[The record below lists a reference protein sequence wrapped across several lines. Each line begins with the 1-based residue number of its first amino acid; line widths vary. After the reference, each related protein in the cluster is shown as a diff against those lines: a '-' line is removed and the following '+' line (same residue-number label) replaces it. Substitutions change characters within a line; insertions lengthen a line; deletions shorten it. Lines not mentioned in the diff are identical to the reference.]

1 MSFDFD
7 TTYTLNFDDGTS
19 LELANFEVDANGKL
33 TRSTDTLTFLET
45 SSITNT
51 PFIIQHQFKSLLR
64 GEIAWKKGIKNSN
77 YALAIFVWADKDT
90 YNRFLYNVQSISIV
104 PKTAEL
110 GATADTISEQE
121 RIGVAPNLANWF
133 MFTNYQQDPTTYQ
146 AQINLNE
153 TIQFAIDITNNR
165 FALPYFAIT
174 DERDVSALNA
184 KQELSGYWQ
193 SKLQSDNFMQYRNV
207 PDYQH
212 IIDDIN
218 NAITASREYPA
229 GGDPSTPD
237 NPNAGQYSHGSD
249 PTGIGDFDNT
259 TDNIDVDNTTRV
271 SAGISG
277 KLLES
282 YIITPEELS
291 NLNDFLWS
299 TNFADVIGKYI
310 LGDPMAC
317 ITGIMSLPFT
327 IPEVNRGSD
336 YNISILNQDTGAR
349 GTRLTSLIAY
359 IDCGQLAIRPYWG
372 NFMDYNTDIQIY
384 VPYCGTYHLDINE
397 VMSSILHLSYKVDI
411 MTGACVATL
420 YVTNAGCRAPL
431 YTFSGTMGIEYPLS
445 SADRSRL
452 ISATMGALSTPPATA
467 LQTVATGVSANAP
480 NIQHNGAYN
489 GNSGAL
495 SPQQPY
501 LIIRRQVQSLPESY
515 SDYIGYPSNITGY
528 IGDARGFAKISDI
541 HLNIPCLKS
550 ESEELLNILHTGF
563 YLL

>member
-7 TTYTLNFDDGTS
+7 TAYTLNFDDGTS

-45 SSITNT
+45 SSITKT
-51 PFIIQHQFKSLLR
+51 PMIIQHQFKSLLK

-90 YNRFLYNVQSISIV
+90 YNNFFYNVQNISIV
-104 PKTAEL
+104 PKTADI
-110 GATADTISEQE
+110 GATGDTISAQEQ
-121 RIGVAPNLANWF
+121 IGVAANFSRWF
-133 MFTNYQQDPTTYQ
+133 PFTNRTQDPTTYQ

-165 FALPYFAIT
+165 FALPYFAVT
-174 DERDVSALNA
+174 DQRDVSTSDA
-184 KQELSGYWQ
+184 KRELSGYWQ
-193 SKLQSDNFMQYRNV
+193 SKLQSDNFMQYRNLS
-207 PDYQH
+207 DRQH

-259 TDNIDVDNTTRV
+259 SDNIDVDNTTRV

-310 LGDPMAC
+310 LGDPMSC

-327 IPEVNRGSD
+327 IPDVNRGSD

-349 GTRLTSLIAY
+349 GIRLTSLIAY
-359 IDCGQLAIRPYWG
+359 IECGQLAIRPYWG
-372 NFMDYNTDIQIY
+372 NFMDYHTDIQIY

-397 VMSSILHLSYKVDI
+397 VMNSILNLSYKVDI

-420 YVTNAGCRAPL
+420 YVTNGGCRAPL

-452 ISATMGALSTPPATA
+452 ISATMGALSNPPATA

-528 IGDARGFAKISDI
+528 IRDARGFAKISDI

>member
-1 MSFDFD
+1 MSFNFD

-51 PFIIQHQFKSLLR
+51 PLIIQHQFKSLSR
-64 GEIAWKKGIKNSN
+64 AEIAWKKGIKNSN
-77 YALAIFVWADKDT
+77 YALAIFVWASQDT
-90 YNRFLYNVQSISIV
+90 YFYYNVQSISIV

-110 GATADTISEQE
+110 GATSDTISAQEQ
-121 RIGVAPNLANWF
+121 IGVAPNLARWF
-133 MFTNYQQDPTTYQ
+133 MFTNNKQDPTTYQ

-165 FALPYFAIT
+165 FALPYFAQT
-174 DERDVSALNA
+174 DERDVNTSQA
-184 KQELSGYWQ
+184 KKELSGYWQ
-193 SKLQSDNFMQYRNV
+193 SKLQSDNFMQYGNYSQ
-207 PDYQH
+207 YQH

-249 PTGIGDFDNT
+249 PSGIGDFDNT
-259 TDNIDVDNTTRV
+259 SNNIEVDNTTRV

-282 YIITPEELS
+282 YIITPGELS

-420 YVTNAGCRAPL
+420 YVTNGGCRAPL

-452 ISATMGALSTPPATA
+452 ISATMGALSNPPATA

-528 IGDARGFAKISDI
+528 IGDVRGFAKISEI
-541 HLNIPCLKS
+541 HLNIPCLRS

>member
-1 MSFDFD
+1 MSFNFD

-19 LELANFEVDANGKL
+19 LELANFEVNANGKL
-33 TRSTDTLTFLET
+33 TRSTDTLTFLEE
-45 SSITNT
+45 SSITKT
-51 PFIIQHQFKSLLR
+51 PKIIQHQFKRLIQA
-64 GEIAWKKGIKNSN
+64 EIAWKKDIKNSN
-77 YALAIFVWADKDT
+77 YALAIFIRAFRDT
-90 YNRFLYNVQSISIV
+90 YFYYKVDSLSIV

-110 GATADTISEQE
+110 GATIDTIEE
-121 RIGVAPNLANWF
+121 HIGIAPNISRNF
-133 MFTNYQQDPTTYQ
+133 PFTNYNQDPTTYQ

-165 FALPYFAIT
+165 FALPYFAQT
-174 DERDVSALNA
+174 DARDVMASQAIR
-184 KQELSGYWQ
+184 ELSGYWQ
-193 SKLQSDNFMQYRNV
+193 SELQSDNFMQYINYSQ
-207 PDYQH
+207 YQH

-249 PTGIGDFDNT
+249 PSGIGDFDNT

-327 IPEVNRGSD
+327 IPDVNRGSD
-336 YNISILNQDTGAR
+336 YNISILSQDTGAR
-349 GTRLTSLIAY
+349 GIRLTSLIAY

-372 NFMDYNTDIQIY
+372 NFMDYHTDIQLY

-397 VMSSILHLSYKVDI
+397 VMSSILNLSYKVDI

-452 ISATMGALSTPPATA
+452 ISATMGALSNPPATA

-515 SDYIGYPSNITGY
+515 SDYIGYPSNITGN
-528 IGDARGFAKISDI
+528 IGNVRGFAKISDI

-550 ESEELLNILHTGF
+550 ESEELLNILHDGF
-563 YLL
+563 YVL

>member
-7 TTYTLNFDDGTS
+7 TTYTLDFDDGTS

-45 SSITNT
+45 SSITNI
-51 PFIIQHQFKSLLR
+51 PLIIQHQFKHLVQS
-64 GEIAWKKGIKNSN
+64 EIAWKKGIKNSN
-77 YALAIFVWADKDT
+77 YAIAIFVAVYQDT
-90 YNRFLYNVQSISIV
+90 YFYYSVDGITIV
-104 PKTAEL
+104 PKTADL
-110 GATADTISEQE
+110 GATIDTISDGEH
-121 RIGVAPNLANWF
+121 IGISPNFARTF
-133 MFTNYQQDPTTYQ
+133 PFTNYKQDPRTYQ

-165 FALPYFAIT
+165 FALPYFAQT
-174 DERDVSALNA
+174 DQRDVNTAKA

-193 SKLQSDNFMQYRNV
+193 SKLQSDNFMQYGNFSGSK
-207 PDYQH
+207 YQH

-218 NAITASREYPA
+218 NAITASRDYPA

-299 TNFADVIGKYI
+299 TDFADVIGKYI
-310 LGDPMAC
+310 LGDPMSC

-327 IPEVNRGSD
+327 IPDVNRGSD

-349 GTRLTSLIAY
+349 GIRLTSLIAY
-359 IDCGQLAIRPYWG
+359 IECGQLAIRPYWG

-397 VMSSILHLSYKVDI
+397 VMNSILHLSYKVDI

-452 ISATMGALSTPPATA
+452 ISATMGALSNPPATA

-528 IGDARGFAKISDI
+528 IRDARGFAKISSI

>member
-7 TTYTLNFDDGTS
+7 TTYILNFDDGTS

-51 PFIIQHQFKSLLR
+51 PFIIQHQFKQLSR

-77 YALAIFVWADKDT
+77 YALAIFVWADKGT
-90 YNRFLYNVQSISIV
+90 YDRFFYNVQGISIV
-104 PKTAEL
+104 PKTADL
-110 GATADTISEQE
+110 GDTADTISEQE
-121 RIGVAPNLANWF
+121 RIGISTNLARWF
-133 MFTNYQQDPTTYQ
+133 LFTNEKQDPTTYQ

-174 DERDVSALNA
+174 DERDVSALQA
-184 KQELSGYWQ
+184 KQELSRYWQ
-193 SKLQSDNFMQYRNV
+193 SKLQSDNFMQYGN
-207 PDYQH
+207 YSEHQH

-249 PTGIGDFDNT
+249 PSGIGDFDNT
-259 TDNIDVDNTTRV
+259 TDNIEVDNTTRV

-372 NFMDYNTDIQIY
+372 NFMDYNTNIQIY

-397 VMSSILHLSYKVDI
+397 VMNSILHLSYKVDI

-420 YVTNAGCRAPL
+420 YVTNGGCRAPM

-452 ISATMGALSTPPATA
+452 ISATMGALSNPPATA

-528 IGDARGFAKISDI
+528 IRDARGFAKISNI

>member
-45 SSITNT
+45 SSITKT
-51 PFIIQHQFKSLLR
+51 PKIIQHQFKSLLR
-64 GEIAWKKGIKNSN
+64 SEIAWMRGIKNSN
-77 YALAIFVWADKDT
+77 YALAIFITAVRDT
-90 YNRFLYNVQSISIV
+90 IFYYSVDSLSIV

-110 GATADTISEQE
+110 GATGDTISAQEQ
-121 RIGVAPNLANWF
+121 IGIAPNLERVF
-133 MFTNYQQDPTTYQ
+133 PFTNYNQDPTTYP

-165 FALPYFAIT
+165 FALPYFAQT
-174 DERDVSALNA
+174 DQRDASASQA
-184 KQELSGYWQ
+184 KLELSGYWQ
-193 SKLQSDNFMQYRNV
+193 SKLQSDNFMQYRNYT
-207 PDYQH
+207 DHQH

-259 TDNIDVDNTTRV
+259 TDNIEVDNTTRV

-317 ITGIMSLPFT
+317 ITGIMSLPFK
-327 IPEVNRGSD
+327 IPDVNRGSD
-336 YNISILNQDTGAR
+336 YNISILSQDTGAR

-372 NFMDYNTDIQIY
+372 NFMDYHTDIQIY
-384 VPYCGTYHLDINE
+384 VPYCGNYHLDINE
-397 VMSSILHLSYKVDI
+397 VMSSILNLSYKVDI

-420 YVTNAGCRAPL
+420 YVTNGGCRAPL

-452 ISATMGALSTPPATA
+452 ISATMGALSNPPATA

-528 IGDARGFAKISDI
+528 IRDARGFAKISSI
-541 HLNIPCLKS
+541 HLNIPCLES
-550 ESEELLNILHTGF
+550 ESEELLNILHDGF

>member
-45 SSITNT
+45 SSITKT
-51 PFIIQHQFKSLLR
+51 PFIIQHQFKSLSR
-64 GEIAWKKGIKNSN
+64 GEIAWKKGIKDSN
-77 YALAIFVWADKDT
+77 YALAIFVWADQNNGWF
-90 YNRFLYNVQSISIV
+90 YYNVQGLSIV
-104 PKTAEL
+104 SKTAEL
-110 GATADTISEQE
+110 GDTRAQE
-121 RIGVAPNLANWF
+121 HIGVGINFGRWF
-133 MFTNYQQDPTTYQ
+133 PFTNNTQDPTTYQ

-153 TIQFAIDITNNR
+153 TMQFAIDITNNR
-165 FALPYFAIT
+165 FALPYFAQT
-174 DERDVSALNA
+174 DKRDVKPAKA

-193 SKLQSDNFMQYRNV
+193 SKLQSDNFMQYPNN

-218 NAITASREYPA
+218 NAITASRKYPA

-259 TDNIDVDNTTRV
+259 SENIDVDNTTRV

-282 YIITPEELS
+282 YIITPGELS

-336 YNISILNQDTGAR
+336 YNISILNQDTGAK

-420 YVTNAGCRAPL
+420 YVTNGGCRAPL

-452 ISATMGALSTPPATA
+452 ISATMGALSNPPATA

-515 SDYIGYPSNITGY
+515 SDYIGYPSNITGN
-528 IGDARGFAKISDI
+528 IGNVRGFAKVSDI

-550 ESEELLNILHTGF
+550 ESEELLNILHDGF
-563 YLL
+563 YVL

>member
-1 MSFDFD
+1 MSFNFD
-7 TTYTLNFDDGTS
+7 TTYILNFDDGTS
-19 LELANFEVDANGKL
+19 LELANFEVGTNGKI
-33 TRSTDTLTFLET
+33 TRSTDTLIFLDT

-51 PFIIQHQFKSLLR
+51 PLLIQHQFKSLLKS
-64 GEIAWKKGIKNSN
+64 ELAWKKGIKNSN
-77 YALAIFVWADKDT
+77 YALAIFISAYQDT
-90 YNRFLYNVQSISIV
+90 YFYYQIHNLSIV
-104 PKTAEL
+104 PKTCEL
-110 GATADTISEQE
+110 GDGYDSISDK
-121 RIGVAPNLANWF
+121 ISVVPNISRNFAFANY
-133 MFTNYQQDPTTYQ
+133 NQNPTTYQ

-153 TIQFAIDITNNR
+153 TIQLAIDITNNQ
-165 FALPYFAIT
+165 FALPYFAQT
-174 DERDVSALNA
+174 NTRDVVASQAIT
-184 KQELSGYWQ
+184 ELSQYWQ
-193 SKLQSDNFMQYRNV
+193 SKLQGDNFMQYTPAQPN
-207 PDYQH
+207 YQH
-212 IIDDIN
+212 IVSDIN

-249 PTGIGDFDNT
+249 PAGIGDFDNT
-259 TDNIDVDNTTRV
+259 SDNIEVDNTTRV

-282 YIITPEELS
+282 YIITPGELI

-327 IPEVNRGSD
+327 VPEVNRGSI

-359 IDCGQLAIRPYWG
+359 IDCGQLVIQPYWG
-372 NFMDYNTDIQIY
+372 SFMDYNTDIQIY

-397 VMSSILHLSYKVDI
+397 VMGAILDLSYKVDI

-420 YVTNAGCRAPL
+420 YVTRGDYAAPL

-452 ISATMGALSTPPATA
+452 ISATMGALSNPPATA
-467 LQTVATGVSANAP
+467 LQAVATGVSANAP

-528 IGDARGFAKISDI
+528 ISDVKGFAKISDI
-541 HLNIPCLKS
+541 HLNIPCLSS
-550 ESEELLNILHTGF
+550 ESEELLSILHAGF

>member
-1 MSFDFD
+1 MSFNFD
-7 TTYTLNFDDGTS
+7 TTYILNFDDGTS
-19 LELANFEVDANGKL
+19 LELANFEVGTNGKI
-33 TRSTDTLTFLET
+33 TRSTDTLIFLDT
-45 SSITNT
+45 SSITNY
-51 PFIIQHQFKSLLR
+51 PLLIQHQFKSLFKSEL
-64 GEIAWKKGIKNSN
+64 AWKKGIKNSN
-77 YALAIFVWADKDT
+77 YALAIFILAYQDN
-90 YNRFLYNVQSISIV
+90 YFYYQIHNLSIV
-104 PKTAEL
+104 PKTSEL
-110 GATADTISEQE
+110 GEAYDSISDK
-121 RIGVAPNLANWF
+121 ITVVPNILRNFA
-133 MFTNYQQDPTTYQ
+133 FTNYNQNPTTYQ

-153 TIQFAIDITNNR
+153 TIQLAIDITNNQ
-165 FALPYFAIT
+165 FALPYFAQT
-174 DERDVSALNA
+174 NARDVDASQAIT
-184 KQELSGYWQ
+184 ELRGYWQ
-193 SKLQSDNFMQYRNV
+193 SKLQSDNFMQYTAAQPN
-207 PDYQH
+207 YQH
-212 IIDDIN
+212 IVSDIN

-229 GGDPSTPD
+229 GGEPSTPD
-237 NPNAGQYSHGSD
+237 NPNAGQYSHGSN
-249 PTGIGDFDNT
+249 PAGIGDFDNT
-259 TDNIDVDNTTRV
+259 SDNIEVDNTTRV

-282 YIITPEELS
+282 YIITPGELV

-327 IPEVNRGSD
+327 IPEVNRGSI
-336 YNISILNQDTGAR
+336 YNISILNQDTGAK

-359 IDCGQLAIRPYWG
+359 IDCGQLVIRPYWG
-372 NFMDYNTDIQIY
+372 NFMDFNTDIQIY

-397 VMSSILHLSYKVDI
+397 VMGGILDLSYKVDI

-420 YVTNAGCRAPL
+420 YVTRGDYAAPL

-452 ISATMGALSTPPATA
+452 ISATMGALSNPPATA
-467 LQTVATGVSANAP
+467 LQAVATGVSANAP

-528 IGDARGFAKISDI
+528 ISDVKGFAKISDI
-541 HLNIPCLKS
+541 HLNIPCLSS
-550 ESEELLNILHTGF
+550 ESEELLNILHAGF

>member
-1 MSFDFD
+1 MSFNFD

-33 TRSTDTLTFLET
+33 TRSTDTLTFLGT

-51 PFIIQHQFKSLLR
+51 PLIIQHQFKSLLR
-64 GEIAWKKGIKNSN
+64 AEIAWKKGIKNSN
-77 YALAIFVWADKDT
+77 YALAIFVWASQDT
-90 YNRFLYNVQSISIV
+90 YFYYNVQGISIV

-110 GATADTISEQE
+110 GATSDTISDQEQ
-121 RIGVAPNLANWF
+121 IGVSTNLARWF
-133 MFTNYQQDPTTYQ
+133 MFTNYKQDPTTYQ

-153 TIQFAIDITNNR
+153 TIQLAIDITNNR
-165 FALPYFAIT
+165 FALPYFAQT
-174 DERDVSALNA
+174 DERDVNA
-184 KQELSGYWQ
+184 SRAITELSGYWQ
-193 SKLQSDNFMQYRNV
+193 SKLQSDNFMQYPNV
-207 PDYQH
+207 SYYQH
-212 IIDDIN
+212 IVDDIN

-249 PTGIGDFDNT
+249 PAGIGDFDNT
-259 TDNIDVDNTTRV
+259 SDNIEVDNTTRV

-282 YIITPEELS
+282 YIITPGELS

-327 IPEVNRGSD
+327 IPEVNRGSV
-336 YNISILNQDTGAR
+336 YNISILNQDTGAK

-359 IDCGQLAIRPYWG
+359 IECGQLAIQPYWG

-397 VMSSILHLSYKVDI
+397 VMSSILNLSYKVDI

-420 YVTNAGCRAPL
+420 YVTNGGCRAPL

-452 ISATMGALSTPPATA
+452 ISATMGALSNPPATA

-528 IGDARGFAKISDI
+528 IGDVRGFAKISAI
-541 HLNIPCLKS
+541 HLNISCLSS

>member
-1 MSFDFD
+1 MSFNFD

-33 TRSTDTLTFLET
+33 TRSTDTLTFLKK
-45 SSITNT
+45 SSITNI
-51 PFIIQHQFKSLLR
+51 PLIIQHQFKSLSK

-77 YALAIFVWADKDT
+77 YALAIFVWASKQGA
-90 YNRFLYNVQSISIV
+90 YFYYSVNSLSIV

-110 GATADTISEQE
+110 GATGDTIGNYEQ
-121 RIGVAPNLANWF
+121 IGVEPNLDRWF
-133 MFTNYQQDPTTYQ
+133 AFTNYNQDPTTYQ

-153 TIQFAIDITNNR
+153 TIQLAIDITNNR
-165 FALPYFAIT
+165 FALPYFAQT
-174 DERDVSALNA
+174 NERDVNTA
-184 KQELSGYWQ
+184 KADQELSGYWQ
-193 SKLQSDNFMQYRNV
+193 SKLQSDNFMQYRNYSQ
-207 PDYQH
+207 YQH

-249 PTGIGDFDNT
+249 PSGIGDFDNT
-259 TDNIDVDNTTRV
+259 TDNIEVDNTTRV

-327 IPEVNRGSD
+327 IPDVNRGSD

-349 GTRLTSLIAY
+349 GIRLTSLIAY

-420 YVTNAGCRAPL
+420 YVTNGGCKAPL

-452 ISATMGALSTPPATA
+452 ISATMGALSNPPATA
-467 LQTVATGVSANAP
+467 LQAVATGVSANAP

-515 SDYIGYPSNITGY
+515 SDYIGYPSNITGN
-528 IGDARGFAKISDI
+528 ISDVRGFAKISEI

-550 ESEELLNILHTGF
+550 EGEELLNILHDGF
-563 YLL
+563 YVL

>member
-1 MSFDFD
+1 MSFNFD

-19 LELANFEVDANGKL
+19 VELANFEVNTNGKI
-33 TRSTDTLTFLET
+33 TRSTDTLVFLDT
-45 SSITNT
+45 SSITNI
-51 PFIIQHQFKSLLR
+51 PLVIQHQFKSLLQN
-64 GEIAWKKGIKNSN
+64 ELAWKKGIKNSN
-77 YALAIFVWADKDT
+77 YALAIFIIAYQDT
-90 YNRFLYNVQSISIV
+90 YYYYSIANLSLV
-104 PKTAEL
+104 PKTTEL
-110 GATADTISEQE
+110 GTSYDTISDKISVSPNIS
-121 RIGVAPNLANWF
+121 RIFA
-133 MFTNYQQDPTTYQ
+133 FTNDRQNPTTYQ

-153 TIQFAIDITNNR
+153 TIQLAIDITNNR
-165 FALPYFAIT
+165 FALPYFAQT
-174 DERDVSALNA
+174 DARDVNTAKA

-193 SKLQSDNFMQYRNV
+193 SNLQSDNFMQYRNYSQ
-207 PDYQH
+207 YQH

-249 PTGIGDFDNT
+249 PSGIGDFDNT

-282 YIITPEELS
+282 YIITPGELS

-299 TNFADVIGKYI
+299 SNFADVIGKYI

-317 ITGIMSLPFT
+317 ITGIMSLPFK
-327 IPEVNRGSD
+327 IPDVNRGSD

-349 GTRLTSLIAY
+349 GIRLTSLIAY

-372 NFMDYNTDIQIY
+372 NFMDYHTDIQIY

-420 YVTNAGCRAPL
+420 YVTNAGCKAPL

-452 ISATMGALSTPPATA
+452 ISATMGALSNPPATA
-467 LQTVATGVSANAP
+467 LQAVATGVSANAP

-515 SDYIGYPSNITGY
+515 SDYIGYPSNITGN
-528 IGDARGFAKISDI
+528 IGNVRGFAKISSI
-541 HLNIPCLKS
+541 HLNIPCLRS
-550 ESEELLNILHTGF
+550 ESEELLNILHDGF
-563 YLL
+563 YVL

>member
-1 MSFDFD
+1 MSFNFD
-7 TTYTLNFDDGTS
+7 TTYILNFDDGTS
-19 LELANFEVDANGKL
+19 LELANFEVDTNGKI
-33 TRSTDTLTFLET
+33 TRSTDTLAFLET

-51 PFIIQHQFKSLLR
+51 PLVIQHQFKSLLQN
-64 GEIAWKKGIKNSN
+64 ELAWKKGIKNSN
-77 YALAIFVWADKDT
+77 YALAIFISAYQDT
-90 YNRFLYNVQSISIV
+90 YYYYQIRNLSLV
-104 PKTAEL
+104 PKTSEL
-110 GATADTISEQE
+110 GDAYDNISDK
-121 RIGVAPNLANWF
+121 ISVSPNISRNFA
-133 MFTNYQQDPTTYQ
+133 FTNYNQNPTTYQ

-153 TIQFAIDITNNR
+153 TIQLAIDITNNQ
-165 FALPYFAIT
+165 FALPYFAQT
-174 DERDVSALNA
+174 NARDVDASQA
-184 KQELSGYWQ
+184 KTELLEYWQ
-193 SKLQSDNFMQYRNV
+193 SKLQGDNFMQYTAAQPN
-207 PDYQH
+207 YQH
-212 IIDDIN
+212 IVSDIN

-229 GGDPSTPD
+229 GGDPSTPN

-249 PTGIGDFDNT
+249 PAGIGDFDNT
-259 TDNIDVDNTTRV
+259 SDDIVVDNTTRV

-282 YIITPEELS
+282 YIITPGELI

-327 IPEVNRGSD
+327 IPEVNRGSI
-336 YNISILNQDTGAR
+336 YNISILNQDTGAK

-359 IDCGQLAIRPYWG
+359 IDCGQLEIRPYWG
-372 NFMDYNTDIQIY
+372 NFMDFNTDIQIY

-397 VMSSILHLSYKVDI
+397 VMGSILDLSYKVDI

-420 YVTNAGCRAPL
+420 NVARGTYNAPL

-452 ISATMGALSTPPATA
+452 ISATMGALSNPPATA

-515 SDYIGYPSNITGY
+515 SDYIGYPSNITGN
-528 IGDARGFAKISDI
+528 ISDVRGFAKISDI
-541 HLNIPCLKS
+541 HLNIPCLSS
-550 ESEELLNILHTGF
+550 ESEELLNILHAGF

>member
-1 MSFDFD
+1 MSFNFD

-45 SSITNT
+45 SSITKT
-51 PFIIQHQFKSLLR
+51 PLIIQHQFKSLLQT
-64 GEIAWKKGIKNSN
+64 ELAWKKGIKNSN
-77 YALAIFVWADKDT
+77 YALAMFVVAYQDT
-90 YNRFLYNVQSISIV
+90 YFYYSIDGLSIV

-110 GATADTISEQE
+110 GATLDTISEHE
-121 RIGVAPNLANWF
+121 HIGIAPNFTRNF
-133 MFTNYQQDPTTYQ
+133 MFTNRSQNPTTYQ

-153 TIQFAIDITNNR
+153 TIQLAIDITNNR
-165 FALPYFAIT
+165 FALPYFAQT
-174 DERDVSALNA
+174 DERDVNA
-184 KQELSGYWQ
+184 SRAKTELSGYWQ
-193 SKLQSDNFMQYRNV
+193 SKLQSNNFMQY
-207 PDYQH
+207 PTYSYYQH

-249 PTGIGDFDNT
+249 PSGIGDFDNT
-259 TDNIDVDNTTRV
+259 SNNIEVDNTTRV
-271 SAGISG
+271 SVGISG

-282 YIITPEELS
+282 YIITPGELS

-372 NFMDYNTDIQIY
+372 NFMDYHTDIQIY

-420 YVTNAGCRAPL
+420 YVTNGGCRAPL

-452 ISATMGALSTPPATA
+452 ISATMGALSNPPATA

-528 IGDARGFAKISDI
+528 IGDVRGFAKISEI
-541 HLNIPCLKS
+541 HLNIPCLRS
-550 ESEELLNILHTGF
+550 ESDELLNILHTGF

>member
-1 MSFDFD
+1 MSFNFD

-51 PFIIQHQFKSLLR
+51 PIIIQHQFKSLLR
-64 GEIAWKKGIKNSN
+64 SEIAWKKGIKNSN
-77 YALAIFVWADKDT
+77 YALAIFVLAYQDT
-90 YNRFLYNVQSISIV
+90 YFYYTVQSLSIV

-110 GATADTISEQE
+110 GATADTIGDYQQ
-121 RIGVAPNLANWF
+121 IGVAPNLERLF
-133 MFTNYQQDPTTYQ
+133 MFTNYKQDPTTYQ

-165 FALPYFAIT
+165 FALPYFAQT
-174 DERDVSALNA
+174 DERDVNTSKA
-184 KQELSGYWQ
+184 KRELSGYWQ
-193 SKLQSDNFMQYRNV
+193 SKLQSDNFMQYRNYSQ
-207 PDYQH
+207 YQH

-249 PTGIGDFDNT
+249 PSGIGDFDNT
-259 TDNIDVDNTTRV
+259 SNNIEVDNTTRV

-359 IDCGQLAIRPYWG
+359 IECGQLAIRPYWG

-420 YVTNAGCRAPL
+420 YVTNGGCRAPL

-452 ISATMGALSTPPATA
+452 ISATMGALSNPPATA

-515 SDYIGYPSNITGY
+515 SDYIGYPSNITGN
-528 IGDARGFAKISDI
+528 ISDVRGFAKISEI
-541 HLNIPCLKS
+541 HLNIPCLSS
-550 ESEELLNILHTGF
+550 ESEELLNILHDGF
-563 YLL
+563 YIL

>member
-90 YNRFLYNVQSISIV
+90 YNRFFYNVQSISIV
-104 PKTAEL
+104 PKTAEI
-110 GATADTISEQE
+110 GATADTISDQE
-121 RIGVAPNLANWF
+121 KIGVSPNFARWF
-133 MFTNYQQDPTTYQ
+133 MFTNYNQDPTTYQ

-174 DERDVSALNA
+174 DQRDVNTLQA

-193 SKLQSDNFMQYRNV
+193 SKLQSDNFMQYR
-207 PDYQH
+207 DLSDRQH

-299 TNFADVIGKYI
+299 TDFADVIGKYI
-310 LGDPMAC
+310 LGDPMSC

-327 IPEVNRGSD
+327 IPDVNRGSD

-349 GTRLTSLIAY
+349 GIRLTSLIAY
-359 IDCGQLAIRPYWG
+359 IECGQLAIRPYWG

-397 VMSSILHLSYKVDI
+397 VMNSILNLSYKVDI

-420 YVTNAGCRAPL
+420 YVTNGGCRAPL

-452 ISATMGALSTPPATA
+452 ISATMGALSNPPATA

-528 IGDARGFAKISDI
+528 IRDARGFAKISSI

-550 ESEELLNILHTGF
+550 ESEELLNILHDGF

>member
-1 MSFDFD
+1 MSFNFD
-7 TTYTLNFDDGTS
+7 TTYILNFDDGTS
-19 LELANFEVDANGKL
+19 LELANFEVDPRGKI

-51 PFIIQHQFKSLLR
+51 PLVIQHQFKSLLQN
-64 GEIAWKKGIKNSN
+64 ELAWKKGIKNSN
-77 YALAIFVWADKDT
+77 YALAIFISAYQDNG
-90 YNRFLYNVQSISIV
+90 YYYQIRNVSLV

-110 GATADTISEQE
+110 GDAYDNISDK
-121 RIGVAPNLANWF
+121 ISVSPNILRNFA
-133 MFTNYQQDPTTYQ
+133 FTNYHQNPTTYQ

-153 TIQFAIDITNNR
+153 TIQLAIDITNNQ
-165 FALPYFAIT
+165 FALPYFAQT
-174 DERDVSALNA
+174 DARDVDASQA
-184 KQELSGYWQ
+184 KTELAEYWQ
-193 SKLQSDNFMQYRNV
+193 SKLQSDNFMQYTAFQPN
-207 PDYQH
+207 YQH
-212 IIDDIN
+212 IVSDIN

-249 PTGIGDFDNT
+249 PRGIGDFDNT
-259 TDNIDVDNTTRV
+259 SDDIDVDNTTRV
-271 SAGISG
+271 SVGISG

-282 YIITPEELS
+282 YIITPGELI
-291 NLNDFLWS
+291 NLNEFLWS

-327 IPEVNRGSD
+327 IPEANRGSI
-336 YNISILNQDTGAR
+336 YNISILNQDTGAK

-359 IDCGQLAIRPYWG
+359 IDCGQLEIRPYWG
-372 NFMDYNTDIQIY
+372 NFMDFNTDIQIY

-397 VMSSILHLSYKVDI
+397 VMGAILDLSYKVDI

-420 YVTNAGCRAPL
+420 YVTNGTYRAPL

-452 ISATMGALSTPPATA
+452 ISATMGALSNPPATA

-528 IGDARGFAKISDI
+528 IRDVRGFAKISDI
-541 HLNIPCLKS
+541 HLNIPCLSS
-550 ESEELLNILHTGF
+550 EREELLNILHDGF
-563 YLL
+563 YLNSSL

>member
-1 MSFDFD
+1 MSFNFD

-45 SSITNT
+45 SSITKA
-51 PFIIQHQFKSLLR
+51 PLIIQHQFKSLLR
-64 GEIAWKKGIKNSN
+64 AEIAWKKGIKNSN
-77 YALAIFVWADKDT
+77 YALAIFVWADYDT
-90 YNRFLYNVQSISIV
+90 YAYYNVESLSIV
-104 PKTAEL
+104 PKTAEI
-110 GATADTISEQE
+110 GATSDTIDYREQ
-121 RIGVAPNLANWF
+121 IGIAPNLDRWF
-133 MFTNYQQDPTTYQ
+133 MFTNNKQDPRTYQ

-165 FALPYFAIT
+165 FALPYFAQT
-174 DERDVSALNA
+174 DQRDVTPPQA
-184 KQELSGYWQ
+184 KRELSGYWQ
-193 SKLQSDNFMQYRNV
+193 SKLQSDNFMQYTTS
-207 PDYQH
+207 PYYQH
-212 IIDDIN
+212 IVDDIN
-218 NAITASREYPA
+218 NAITASREFPA

-249 PTGIGDFDNT
+249 PSGIGDFDNT
-259 TDNIDVDNTTRV
+259 SDNIEVDNTTRV

-397 VMSSILHLSYKVDI
+397 VMSSILNLSYKVDI

-420 YVTNAGCRAPL
+420 YVTNGGCRAPL

-452 ISATMGALSTPPATA
+452 ISATMGALSNPPATA

-528 IGDARGFAKISDI
+528 IGNVRGFAKISAI
-541 HLNIPCLKS
+541 HLNISCLSS

>member
-1 MSFDFD
+1 MSFNFD
-7 TTYTLNFDDGTS
+7 TTYTLEFDDGTS
-19 LELANFEVDANGKL
+19 IELANFEVDANGKL
-33 TRSTDTLTFLET
+33 TRSTDTLTFLDT
-45 SSITNT
+45 SSITKK
-51 PFIIQHQFKSLLR
+51 PLIIQHQFKSLLR
-64 GEIAWKKGIKNSN
+64 AEIAWKKGIKNSN
-77 YALAIFVWADKDT
+77 YALAIFVWADQDRG
-90 YNRFLYNVQSISIV
+90 RFYYNVQSLSIV

-110 GATADTISEQE
+110 GATGDTIDDYEQ
-121 RIGVAPNLANWF
+121 IGIAPNLNRWF
-133 MFTNYQQDPTTYQ
+133 RFTNYTLDPTTYQ

-165 FALPYFAIT
+165 FALPYFALT
-174 DERDVSALNA
+174 DKSDVNTSEA
-184 KQELSGYWQ
+184 KRELSGYWQ
-193 SKLQSDNFMQYRNV
+193 SELQSDNFMQYRNL
-207 PDYQH
+207 PEYQH

-249 PTGIGDFDNT
+249 PSGIGDFDNT

-282 YIITPEELS
+282 YIITPVELS

-327 IPEVNRGSD
+327 IPDVNRGSD
-336 YNISILNQDTGAR
+336 YNISILNQDTGAK

-372 NFMDYNTDIQIY
+372 NFMDYHTDIQIY

-420 YVTNAGCRAPL
+420 YVTNAGCKAPL

-452 ISATMGALSTPPATA
+452 ISATMGALSNPPATA

-515 SDYIGYPSNITGY
+515 SDYIGYPSNITGN
-528 IGDARGFAKISDI
+528 IGNVRGFAKVSAI
-541 HLNIPCLKS
+541 HLNISCLRS
-550 ESEELLNILHTGF
+550 ESEELLNILHDGF
-563 YLL
+563 YVL

>member
-1 MSFDFD
+1 MSFNFD

-45 SSITNT
+45 SSITKA
-51 PFIIQHQFKSLLR
+51 PLIIQHQFKSLLR
-64 GEIAWKKGIKNSN
+64 AEIAWKKGIKNSN
-77 YALAIFVWADKDT
+77 YALAIFVWADYDT
-90 YNRFLYNVQSISIV
+90 YAYYNVESLSIV
-104 PKTAEL
+104 PKTAEI
-110 GATADTISEQE
+110 GATSDTIDYREQ
-121 RIGVAPNLANWF
+121 IGIAPNLDRWF
-133 MFTNYQQDPTTYQ
+133 MFTNPSQNPTTYQ

-165 FALPYFAIT
+165 FALPYFALT
-174 DERDVSALNA
+174 DQRDVTPPQA
-184 KQELSGYWQ
+184 KRELSGYWQ
-193 SKLQSDNFMQYRNV
+193 SKLQSDNFMQYTTS
-207 PDYQH
+207 PYYQH
-212 IIDDIN
+212 IVDDIN

-249 PTGIGDFDNT
+249 PSGIGDFDNT
-259 TDNIDVDNTTRV
+259 TDNIEVDNTTRV

-397 VMSSILHLSYKVDI
+397 VMSSILNLSYKVDI

-420 YVTNAGCRAPL
+420 YVTNGGCRAPL

-452 ISATMGALSTPPATA
+452 ISATMGALSNPPATA

-528 IGDARGFAKISDI
+528 IGNVRGFAKISAI
-541 HLNIPCLKS
+541 HLNISCLSS

>member
-1 MSFDFD
+1 MSFNFD
-7 TTYTLNFDDGTS
+7 TTYILNFDDGTS
-19 LELANFEVDANGKL
+19 LELANFEVDTTGKI

-51 PFIIQHQFKSLLR
+51 PLVIQHQFKSLLQN
-64 GEIAWKKGIKNSN
+64 ELAWKKGIKNSN
-77 YALAIFVWADKDT
+77 YALAIF
-90 YNRFLYNVQSISIV
+90 ISAYQDNGYYYQVSNLSLV
-104 PKTAEL
+104 PKTSEL
-110 GATADTISEQE
+110 GDAYDNISDKISVSPN
-121 RIGVAPNLANWF
+121 IGRNFA
-133 MFTNYQQDPTTYQ
+133 FTNYHQNPTTYQ

-153 TIQFAIDITNNR
+153 TIQLAIDITNNQ
-165 FALPYFAIT
+165 FALPYFAQT
-174 DERDVSALNA
+174 NARDVDASQA
-184 KQELSGYWQ
+184 KTELLGYWQ
-193 SKLQSDNFMQYRNV
+193 SKLQGDNFMQYTPAQPN
-207 PDYQH
+207 YQH
-212 IIDDIN
+212 IVSDIN

-249 PTGIGDFDNT
+249 PRGIGDFDNT
-259 TDNIDVDNTTRV
+259 SDDIDVDNTTRV
-271 SAGISG
+271 SVGISG

-282 YIITPEELS
+282 YIITPGELI

-327 IPEVNRGSD
+327 IPAVNRGSI
-336 YNISILNQDTGAR
+336 YNISILNQDTGAK

-359 IDCGQLAIRPYWG
+359 IDCGQLVLRPYWG
-372 NFMDYNTDIQIY
+372 NFMDFNTDIQIY

-397 VMSSILHLSYKVDI
+397 VMGAILDLSYKVDI

-420 YVTNAGCRAPL
+420 YVTRGDYAAPL

-452 ISATMGALSTPPATA
+452 ISATMGALSNPPATA

-515 SDYIGYPSNITGY
+515 SDYIGYPSNITGN
-528 IGDARGFAKISDI
+528 ISDVRGFAKISDI
-541 HLNIPCLKS
+541 HLNIPCLSS
-550 ESEELLNILHTGF
+550 ESDELLNILHAGF
-563 YLL
+563 YIL

>member
-1 MSFDFD
+1 MSFNFD
-7 TTYTLNFDDGTS
+7 TTYILNFDDGTS
-19 LELANFEVDANGKL
+19 LELANFEVGTSGKL
-33 TRSTDTLTFLET
+33 TRSTDTLTFLDT
-45 SSITNT
+45 SSITNY
-51 PFIIQHQFKSLLR
+51 PLLIQHQFKSLMRNEL
-64 GEIAWKKGIKNSN
+64 AWKKGIKNSN
-77 YALAIFVWADKDT
+77 YALAIFINAYQDT
-90 YNRFLYNVQSISIV
+90 YFYYQIRNLSIV
-104 PKTAEL
+104 PKTADL
-110 GATADTISEQE
+110 GDAYDSISDK
-121 RIGVAPNLANWF
+121 ISVTPNISRNFA
-133 MFTNYQQDPTTYQ
+133 FTNYNQNPTTYQ

-153 TIQFAIDITNNR
+153 TIQFAIDITHNQ
-165 FALPYFAIT
+165 FALPYFAQT
-174 DERDVSALNA
+174 NARDVDATQA
-184 KQELSGYWQ
+184 ITELRGYWQ
-193 SKLQSDNFMQYRNV
+193 SKLQGDNFMQYTPAQPN
-207 PDYQH
+207 YQH
-212 IIDDIN
+212 IVDDIN

-259 TDNIDVDNTTRV
+259 SDNIEVDNTTRV

-282 YIITPEELS
+282 YIITPLELI

-327 IPEVNRGSD
+327 VPEVNRGSI
-336 YNISILNQDTGAR
+336 YNISILNQDTGAK

-359 IDCGQLAIRPYWG
+359 IDCGQLEIRPYWG

-397 VMSSILHLSYKVDI
+397 VMGSILDLSYKVDI

-420 YVTNAGCRAPL
+420 YVTNGTYRAPL

-452 ISATMGALSTPPATA
+452 ISATMGALSNPPATV
-467 LQTVATGVSANAP
+467 LQAVATGVSANAP

-528 IGDARGFAKISDI
+528 IKDVRGFAKVSDI
-541 HLNIPCLKS
+541 HLNISCLSS
-550 ESEELLNILHTGF
+550 ERDELLSILHDGF
-563 YLL
+563 YVL

>member
-7 TTYTLNFDDGTS
+7 TTYTLEFDDGTS

-51 PFIIQHQFKSLLR
+51 PIIIQHQFKSLSR
-64 GEIAWKKGIKNSN
+64 AEIAWKKGIKNSN
-77 YALAIFVWADKDT
+77 YALAIFVWASQDRNF
-90 YNRFLYNVQSISIV
+90 YYNVQSLSIV

-110 GATADTISEQE
+110 GATSDTISEQE
-121 RIGVAPNLANWF
+121 QIGIEPNLSRWF
-133 MFTNYQQDPTTYQ
+133 QFTNYNQDPTTYQ

-165 FALPYFAIT
+165 FALPYFAQT
-174 DERDVSALNA
+174 DARDVNTSQA
-184 KQELSGYWQ
+184 KRELSEYWQ
-193 SKLQSDNFMQYRNV
+193 SKLQSDNFMQYGNYSQ
-207 PDYQH
+207 YQH

-259 TDNIDVDNTTRV
+259 TDNIEVDNTTRV

-282 YIITPEELS
+282 YIITPGELS

-327 IPEVNRGSD
+327 IPEDNRGSD

-349 GTRLTSLIAY
+349 GIRLTSLIAY

-384 VPYCGTYHLDINE
+384 VPYCGNYHLDINE
-397 VMSSILHLSYKVDI
+397 VMSSILNLSYKVDI

-420 YVTNAGCRAPL
+420 YVTNGGCRAPL

-452 ISATMGALSTPPATA
+452 ISATMGALSNPPATA

-528 IGDARGFAKISDI
+528 IRDAKGFAKISDT

>member
-1 MSFDFD
+1 MSFNFD
-7 TTYTLNFDDGTS
+7 TTYTLEFDDGTS
-19 LELANFEVDANGKL
+19 LELANFEVNANGKL

-51 PFIIQHQFKSLLR
+51 PLIIQHQFKSLLR
-64 GEIAWKKGIKNSN
+64 PEIAWKKGIKNSN
-77 YALAIFVWADKDT
+77 YALAIFVWAYQDT
-90 YNRFLYNVQSISIV
+90 YFYYQITGLTIV
-104 PKTAEL
+104 PKTADI
-110 GATADTISEQE
+110 GATLDTIPQNEH
-121 RIGVAPNLANWF
+121 IGIAANF
-133 MFTNYQQDPTTYQ
+133 GRQFQFTNYRQDPTTYQ

-153 TIQFAIDITNNR
+153 TIQLAIDITNNR
-165 FALPYFAIT
+165 FAYPYFAQT
-174 DERDVSALNA
+174 DQRDVNTAQA
-184 KQELSGYWQ
+184 KQELSRYWQ
-193 SKLQSDNFMQYRNV
+193 SKLQSDNFMQYRNYSGSK
-207 PDYQH
+207 YQH

-249 PTGIGDFDNT
+249 PSGIGDFDNT

-271 SAGISG
+271 SVGISG

-282 YIITPEELS
+282 YIITPGELS

-327 IPEVNRGSD
+327 IPDVNRGSD
-336 YNISILNQDTGAR
+336 YNITILNQDTGAR
-349 GTRLTSLIAY
+349 GVRLTSLIAY

-372 NFMDYNTDIQIY
+372 NFMDYHTDIQIY

-452 ISATMGALSTPPATA
+452 ISATMGALSNPPATA

-515 SDYIGYPSNITGY
+515 SDYIGYPSNITGN
-528 IGDARGFAKISDI
+528 IGNVRGFAKVSAI
-541 HLNIPCLKS
+541 HLNISCLRS
-550 ESEELLNILHTGF
+550 ESEELLNILHDGF
-563 YLL
+563 YVL

>member
-7 TTYTLNFDDGTS
+7 TTYKLEFDDGTS

-51 PFIIQHQFKSLLR
+51 PIIIQHQFKSLSKP
-64 GEIAWKKGIKNSN
+64 EIAWKKGIKNSN
-77 YALAIFVWADKDT
+77 YALAIFVWANYNT
-90 YNRFLYNVQSISIV
+90 YSYYCVTSISIV
-104 PKTAEL
+104 PKTADL
-110 GATADTISEQE
+110 GATFDTISEH
-121 RIGVAPNLANWF
+121 IDVSPNLDRWF
-133 MFTNYQQDPTTYQ
+133 TFTNDKQDPTTYQ

-165 FALPYFAIT
+165 FALPYFAQT
-174 DERDVSALNA
+174 DERDVNA
-184 KQELSGYWQ
+184 ARAKKELSGYWQ
-193 SKLQSDNFMQYRNV
+193 SKLQSDNFMQYRNYST
-207 PDYQH
+207 YQH

-249 PTGIGDFDNT
+249 PSGIGDFDNT
-259 TDNIDVDNTTRV
+259 TDNVEVDNTTRV
-271 SAGISG
+271 SVGISG

-327 IPEVNRGSD
+327 IPDVNRGSD

-349 GTRLTSLIAY
+349 GIRLTALIAY

-397 VMSSILHLSYKVDI
+397 VMSSIIHLSYKVDI

-420 YVTNAGCRAPL
+420 YVTNGGCRAPL

-452 ISATMGALSTPPATA
+452 ISATMGALSNPPATA
-467 LQTVATGVSANAP
+467 LQAVATGVSANAP

-528 IGDARGFAKISDI
+528 IGAVRGFAKISDI

-550 ESEELLNILHTGF
+550 ESEELLNILHDGF
-563 YLL
+563 YIL

>member
-1 MSFDFD
+1 MSFNFD

-51 PFIIQHQFKSLLR
+51 PLIIQHQFKSLLQD
-64 GEIAWKKGIKNSN
+64 EIAWKKGIKNSN
-77 YALAIFVWADKDT
+77 YALAIFVSAYQDT
-90 YNRFLYNVQSISIV
+90 YFYYQITGLSIV

-110 GATADTISEQE
+110 GATLDTINEHE
-121 RIGVAPNLANWF
+121 HIGIDANYARNF
-133 MFTNYQQDPTTYQ
+133 PFTNYRQNPTTYQ

-153 TIQFAIDITNNR
+153 TIQLAIDITNNR
-165 FALPYFAIT
+165 FALPYFAQT
-174 DERDVSALNA
+174 DERDVNA
-184 KQELSGYWQ
+184 SRAKTELSGYWQ
-193 SKLQSDNFMQYRNV
+193 SKLQSDNFMQY
-207 PDYQH
+207 PTYSYYQH

-249 PTGIGDFDNT
+249 PSGIGDFDNT
-259 TDNIDVDNTTRV
+259 SNNIEVDNTTRV
-271 SAGISG
+271 SVGISG

-282 YIITPEELS
+282 YIITPGELS

-420 YVTNAGCRAPL
+420 YVTNGGCRAPL

-452 ISATMGALSTPPATA
+452 ISATMGALSNPPATA

-528 IGDARGFAKISDI
+528 IGDVRGFAKISEI
-541 HLNIPCLKS
+541 HLNIPCLRS

>member
-1 MSFDFD
+1 MSFNFD
-7 TTYTLNFDDGTS
+7 TTYILNFDDGTS

-51 PFIIQHQFKSLLR
+51 PLIIQHQFKSLLR
-64 GEIAWKKGIKNSN
+64 PEIAWKKGIKNSN
-77 YALAIFVWADKDT
+77 YALAIFVWAYQDT
-90 YNRFLYNVQSISIV
+90 YFYYQITGLSIV
-104 PKTAEL
+104 PKTADI
-110 GATADTISEQE
+110 GATLDTIPAHEH
-121 RIGVAPNLANWF
+121 IGISANF
-133 MFTNYQQDPTTYQ
+133 ARQFPFTNYNQNPTTYQ

-165 FALPYFAIT
+165 FALPYFAQT
-174 DERDVSALNA
+174 DQRDVNIALA
-184 KQELSGYWQ
+184 KKELSGYWQ
-193 SKLQSDNFMQYRNV
+193 SKLQSDNFMQYQNLSDR
-207 PDYQH
+207 QH

-327 IPEVNRGSD
+327 IPDVNRGSD

-349 GTRLTSLIAY
+349 GIRLTSLIAY
-359 IDCGQLAIRPYWG
+359 IECGQLAIRPYWG

-397 VMSSILHLSYKVDI
+397 VMNSILNLSYKVDI

-420 YVTNAGCRAPL
+420 YVTNGGCKAPL

-452 ISATMGALSTPPATA
+452 ISATMGALANPPATA

-515 SDYIGYPSNITGY
+515 SDYIGYPSNITGN
-528 IGDARGFAKISDI
+528 IGNVRGFAKVSDI
-541 HLNIPCLKS
+541 HLNISCLKS
-550 ESEELLNILHTGF
+550 ESEELLNILHDGF
-563 YLL
+563 YVL

>member
-1 MSFDFD
+1 MAFNFD
-7 TTYTLNFDDGTS
+7 TTYILNFDDGTS
-19 LELANFEVDANGKL
+19 LELANFEVDTNGKI

-51 PFIIQHQFKSLLR
+51 PLVIQHQFKSLLKN
-64 GEIAWKKGIKNSN
+64 ELAWKKGIKNSN
-77 YALAIFVWADKDT
+77 YALAIFILAYQDT
-90 YNRFLYNVQSISIV
+90 YYYYQVRNLSLV
-104 PKTAEL
+104 PKTTEL
-110 GATADTISEQE
+110 GEAYDTISDK
-121 RIGVAPNLANWF
+121 ISVTPNILRNFA
-133 MFTNYQQDPTTYQ
+133 FTNYNQNPTTYQ

-153 TIQFAIDITNNR
+153 TIQLALDITNNQ
-165 FALPYFAIT
+165 FALPYFAQT
-174 DERDVSALNA
+174 NARDVDASQA
-184 KQELSGYWQ
+184 KNELLGYWQ
-193 SKLQSDNFMQYRNV
+193 SKLQSNDFMQYTPEQPN
-207 PDYQH
+207 YQH
-212 IIDDIN
+212 IVSDIN
-218 NAITASREYPA
+218 NAIAASREYPA

-249 PTGIGDFDNT
+249 PKGIGDFDNT
-259 TDNIDVDNTTRV
+259 SDNIEVDNTTRV
-271 SAGISG
+271 SVGISG

-282 YIITPEELS
+282 YIITPIELI

-327 IPEVNRGSD
+327 VPEVNRGSIYD
-336 YNISILNQDTGAR
+336 ISILNQNTGAK

-359 IDCGQLAIRPYWG
+359 IDCGQLEIQPYWG
-372 NFMDYNTDIQIY
+372 NFMDFNTDIQIY

-397 VMSSILHLSYKVDI
+397 VMGAILDLSYKVDI

-420 YVTNAGCRAPL
+420 YVTRGDLAAPL

-452 ISATMGALSTPPATA
+452 ISATMGALSNPPATA

-528 IGDARGFAKISDI
+528 IRDVKGFAKISDI
-541 HLNIPCLKS
+541 HLNIPCLSS

>member
-1 MSFDFD
+1 MSFNFD

-19 LELANFEVDANGKL
+19 LELANFEVNANGKL

-45 SSITNT
+45 SSITKK
-51 PFIIQHQFKSLLR
+51 PLIIQHQFKSLLR
-64 GEIAWKKGIKNSN
+64 SEIAWKKGIKNSN
-77 YALAIFVWADKDT
+77 YALAIFVWADQDT
-90 YNRFLYNVQSISIV
+90 YFYYNVEGISIV

-110 GATADTISEQE
+110 GDTMETISEH
-121 RIGVAPNLANWF
+121 IGIAPNISRWF
-133 MFTNYQQDPTTYQ
+133 RFTNYWQDPTTYQ

-165 FALPYFAIT
+165 FALPYFAQT
-174 DERDVSALNA
+174 DERDVNTAQA
-184 KQELSGYWQ
+184 MRELSGYWQ
-193 SKLQSDNFMQYRNV
+193 SYLQSDNFMQY
-207 PDYQH
+207 PTYSSYQH
-212 IIDDIN
+212 IVEDIN

-237 NPNAGQYSHGSD
+237 KPNAGQYSHGSD
-249 PTGIGDFDNT
+249 PSGIGDFDNT
-259 TDNIDVDNTTRV
+259 SDNIEVDNTTRV
-271 SAGISG
+271 SVGISG

-327 IPEVNRGSD
+327 IPEVNRGSN

-359 IDCGQLAIRPYWG
+359 IECGQLAIQPYWG

-397 VMSSILHLSYKVDI
+397 VMSSILNLSYKVDI

-420 YVTNAGCRAPL
+420 YVTNGGCRAPL

-452 ISATMGALSTPPATA
+452 ISATMGALSNPPATA

-528 IGDARGFAKISDI
+528 IGDVRGFAKISAI
-541 HLNIPCLKS
+541 HLNISCLSS

>member
-45 SSITNT
+45 SSITNI
-51 PFIIQHQFKSLLR
+51 PFIIQHQFKQLVRS
-64 GEIAWKKGIKNSN
+64 EIAWKKGIKDSN

-90 YNRFLYNVQSISIV
+90 YNRFFYNVQSISIV
-104 PKTAEL
+104 PKTAEI
-110 GATADTISEQE
+110 GATADTIDDQEQ
-121 RIGVAPNLANWF
+121 IGIAPNFSRWF
-133 MFTNYQQDPTTYQ
+133 MFTNPSQDPTTYQ

-165 FALPYFAIT
+165 FAYPYFAQT
-174 DERDVSALNA
+174 DARDVSALQA

-193 SKLQSDNFMQYRNV
+193 SKLQSDNFMQYRN
-207 PDYQH
+207 YSEHQH

-218 NAITASREYPA
+218 NAIAASREYPA
-229 GGDPSTPD
+229 GGEPSTPD

-249 PTGIGDFDNT
+249 PSGIGDFDNT
-259 TDNIDVDNTTRV
+259 SDNIDVDNTTRV

-327 IPEVNRGSD
+327 IPDVNRGSD
-336 YNISILNQDTGAR
+336 YNISILNQDTGSR
-349 GTRLTSLIAY
+349 GIRLTSLIAY
-359 IDCGQLAIRPYWG
+359 IECGQLAIRPYWG
-372 NFMDYNTDIQIY
+372 NFMDYHTDIQIY

-397 VMSSILHLSYKVDI
+397 VMNSILNLSYKVDI

-420 YVTNAGCRAPL
+420 YVTNGGCRAPL

-452 ISATMGALSTPPATA
+452 ISATMGALSNPPATA
-467 LQTVATGVSANAP
+467 LQTVVTGVSANAP

-528 IGDARGFAKISDI
+528 IRDARGFAKISDI

>member
-1 MSFDFD
+1 MSFNFD

-33 TRSTDTLTFLET
+33 TRSTDTLTFLDT
-45 SSITNT
+45 SSITKK
-51 PFIIQHQFKSLLR
+51 PLIIQHQFKSLLQ
-64 GEIAWKKGIKNSN
+64 GEIAWKKGIKDSN
-77 YALAIFVWADKDT
+77 YALAILVWASQDT
-90 YNRFLYNVQSISIV
+90 YFYYNVQGIVIV
-104 PKTAEL
+104 PKTLEL
-110 GATADTISEQE
+110 GDTISDQE
-121 RIGVAPNLANWF
+121 HIGISPNLDRWF
-133 MFTNYQQDPTTYQ
+133 PFTNYRQDPTTYQ

-165 FALPYFAIT
+165 FALPYFAQT
-174 DERDVSALNA
+174 DQRDVTPPQA
-184 KQELSGYWQ
+184 KRELSGYWQ
-193 SKLQSDNFMQYRNV
+193 SKLQSDNFMQYTTS
-207 PDYQH
+207 PYYQH
-212 IIDDIN
+212 IVDDIN

-249 PTGIGDFDNT
+249 PSGVGDFDNT
-259 TDNIDVDNTTRV
+259 SDNIDVDNTTRV

-397 VMSSILHLSYKVDI
+397 VMSSILNLSYKVDI

-420 YVTNAGCRAPL
+420 YVTNGGCRAPL

-452 ISATMGALSTPPATA
+452 ISATMGALSNPPATA

-528 IGDARGFAKISDI
+528 IGNVRGFAKISAI
-541 HLNIPCLKS
+541 HLNISCLSS

>member
-1 MSFDFD
+1 MSFNFD

-51 PFIIQHQFKSLLR
+51 PFIIQHQFKTLLR

-90 YNRFLYNVQSISIV
+90 NGRFYYNVQSISIV
-104 PKTAEL
+104 PKTADL
-110 GATADTISEQE
+110 GDTGDTISEH
-121 RIGVAPNLANWF
+121 IGVAPNLSRWF
-133 MFTNYQQDPTTYQ
+133 PFTNYNQDPTTYQ

-165 FALPYFAIT
+165 FALPYFAQT
-174 DERDVSALNA
+174 DERDVNTAQA
-184 KQELSGYWQ
+184 KKELSGYWQ
-193 SKLQSDNFMQYRNV
+193 SKLQSDNFMQY
-207 PDYQH
+207 PTYSSYQQVV
-212 IIDDIN
+212 DDIN

-249 PTGIGDFDNT
+249 PSGIGDFDNT
-259 TDNIDVDNTTRV
+259 SENIEVDNTTRV

-282 YIITPEELS
+282 YIITPGELS

-327 IPEVNRGSD
+327 IPDVNRGSD

-372 NFMDYNTDIQIY
+372 NFMDYHTDIQIY

-420 YVTNAGCRAPL
+420 YVTNGGCRAPL

-452 ISATMGALSTPPATA
+452 ISATMGALSNPPATA

-528 IGDARGFAKISDI
+528 IRDARGFAKISSI

>member
-7 TTYTLNFDDGTS
+7 KTYTLNFEDGTS

-51 PFIIQHQFKSLLR
+51 PFIIQHQFKSFRPEL
-64 GEIAWKKGIKNSN
+64 AWKKGIKNSN
-77 YALAIFVWADKDT
+77 YALAIFVWVNKDEHSS
-90 YNRFLYNVQSISIV
+90 FFYNVTNISIV

-110 GATADTISEQE
+110 GDAYDNISDK
-121 RIGVAPNLANWF
+121 ISIAPNLDRWF
-133 MFTNYQQDPTTYQ
+133 MFTNPKQDPTTYQ

-165 FALPYFAIT
+165 FALPYFAQT
-174 DERDVSALNA
+174 DARDVKPA
-184 KQELSGYWQ
+184 KAKKELSGYWQ
-193 SKLQSDNFMQYRNV
+193 SKLQSDNFMQYRNYSK
-207 PDYQH
+207 YQH

-259 TDNIDVDNTTRV
+259 TDNIEVDNTTRV

-282 YIITPEELS
+282 YIITPVELS

-327 IPEVNRGSD
+327 IPDVNRGSD
-336 YNISILNQDTGAR
+336 YNITILNQDTGAR
-349 GTRLTSLIAY
+349 GIRLTSLIAY

-372 NFMDYNTDIQIY
+372 NFMDYHTDIQIY

-397 VMSSILHLSYKVDI
+397 VMSSIIHLSYKVDI

-420 YVTNAGCRAPL
+420 YVTNGGCKAPL

-452 ISATMGALSTPPATA
+452 ISATMGALSNPPATA
-467 LQTVATGVSANAP
+467 LQAVATGVSANAP

-515 SDYIGYPSNITGY
+515 SDYIGYPSNITGN
-528 IGDARGFAKISDI
+528 IGNVRGFAKISDI

-550 ESEELLNILHTGF
+550 ESEELLNILHDGF
-563 YLL
+563 YVL

>member
-1 MSFDFD
+1 MSFNFD
-7 TTYTLNFDDGTS
+7 TTYILNFDDGTS
-19 LELANFEVDANGKL
+19 LELANFEVDTNGKI
-33 TRSTDTLTFLET
+33 TRSTDTLDFLET

-51 PFIIQHQFKSLLR
+51 PLVIQHQFKSLLR
-64 GEIAWKKGIKNSN
+64 NELAWKKGIKNSN
-77 YALAIFVWADKDT
+77 YALAIFIST
-90 YNRFLYNVQSISIV
+90 YQDNYYYYQIRNLSLV
-104 PKTAEL
+104 PKTTEL
-110 GATADTISEQE
+110 GEAYDNISDK
-121 RIGVAPNLANWF
+121 ISVSPNILRNFA
-133 MFTNYQQDPTTYQ
+133 FTNYNQNPTTYQ

-153 TIQFAIDITNNR
+153 TIQFALDITNNQ
-165 FALPYFAIT
+165 FALPYFAQT
-174 DERDVSALNA
+174 NTRDVDASQA
-184 KQELSGYWQ
+184 KNELLGYWQ
-193 SKLQSDNFMQYRNV
+193 SKLQGDNFMQYTPAQPN
-207 PDYQH
+207 YQH
-212 IIDDIN
+212 IVDDIN
-218 NAITASREYPA
+218 NAITASRDYPA

-237 NPNAGQYSHGSD
+237 NPNAGQYSHGYD
-249 PTGIGDFDNT
+249 PAGIGDFDNT
-259 TDNIDVDNTTRV
+259 SDDIDVDNTTRV
-271 SAGISG
+271 SVGISG

-282 YIITPEELS
+282 YIITPGELI

-327 IPEVNRGSD
+327 IPEVNRGSI
-336 YNISILNQDTGAR
+336 YNISILNQDTGAK

-359 IDCGQLAIRPYWG
+359 IDCGQLVLRPYWG
-372 NFMDYNTDIQIY
+372 NFMDFNTDIQIY

-397 VMSSILHLSYKVDI
+397 VMGAILDLSYKVDI

-420 YVTNAGCRAPL
+420 YVTRGDLAAPL

-452 ISATMGALSTPPATA
+452 ISATMGALSNPPATA
-467 LQTVATGVSANAP
+467 LQAVATGVSANAP

-528 IGDARGFAKISDI
+528 IRDVRGFAKISDI
-541 HLNIPCLKS
+541 HLNIPCLSS
-550 ESEELLNILHTGF
+550 ESDELLNILHTGF

>member
-1 MSFDFD
+1 MAFNFD
-7 TTYTLNFDDGTS
+7 TTYILNFDDGTA
-19 LELANFEVDANGKL
+19 LELANFEVDTAGKL
-33 TRSTDTLTFLET
+33 TRSTDTLTFLDT

-51 PFIIQHQFKSLLR
+51 PLVIQHQFKSLLQN
-64 GEIAWKKGIKNSN
+64 ELAWKKGIKNSN
-77 YALAIFVWADKDT
+77 YALAIFIKAYQDT
-90 YNRFLYNVQSISIV
+90 YYYYQIGNLSIV

-110 GATADTISEQE
+110 GDSYDTISDK
-121 RIGVAPNLANWF
+121 ISVTPNISRNFA
-133 MFTNYQQDPTTYQ
+133 FTNYNQNPTTYQ
-146 AQINLNE
+146 AQIYLNE
-153 TIQFAIDITNNR
+153 TIQFAIDITNNQ
-165 FALPYFAIT
+165 FALPYFAQT
-174 DERDVSALNA
+174 NARDVDASQALT
-184 KQELSGYWQ
+184 ELLGYWQ
-193 SKLQSDNFMQYRNV
+193 SKLQSDNFMQYTPMQPN
-207 PDYQH
+207 YQH
-212 IIDDIN
+212 IVDDIN

-259 TDNIDVDNTTRV
+259 SDNIEVDNTTRV

-282 YIITPEELS
+282 YIITPGELV

-327 IPEVNRGSD
+327 VPEVNRGSI
-336 YNISILNQDTGAR
+336 YNISILNQDTGAK

-359 IDCGQLAIRPYWG
+359 INCGQLELRPYWG

-397 VMSSILHLSYKVDI
+397 VMGAVLDLSYKVDI

-420 YVTNAGCRAPL
+420 YVGRGEFVAPL

-452 ISATMGALSTPPATA
+452 ISATMGALSNPPATT
-467 LQTVATGVSANAP
+467 LQAVATGVSANAP

-528 IGDARGFAKISDI
+528 IRDVRGFAKVSDI
-541 HLNIPCLKS
+541 HLNIPCLSS
-550 ESEELLNILHTGF
+550 ESEELLNILHVGF

>member
-1 MSFDFD
+1 MSFNFD

-51 PFIIQHQFKSLLR
+51 PLIIQHQFKSLLR
-64 GEIAWKKGIKNSN
+64 PEIAWKKGIKNSN
-77 YALAIFVWADKDT
+77 YALAIFVWAQQDT
-90 YNRFLYNVQSISIV
+90 YFYYNINGMSIV

-110 GATADTISEQE
+110 GDTIDTINADEH
-121 RIGVAPNLANWF
+121 IGIPCNFARGFP
-133 MFTNYQQDPTTYQ
+133 FTNYRQDPTTYQ

-165 FALPYFAIT
+165 FALPYFAQT
-174 DERDVSALNA
+174 DQRDVNTAQA

-193 SKLQSDNFMQYRNV
+193 RQLQSDNFMQY
-207 PDYQH
+207 PTYSSYQQVV
-212 IIDDIN
+212 DDIN

-249 PTGIGDFDNT
+249 PSGIGDFDNT

-282 YIITPEELS
+282 YIITPGELS

-327 IPEVNRGSD
+327 IPDVNRGSD

-359 IDCGQLAIRPYWG
+359 IECGQLAIRPYWG
-372 NFMDYNTDIQIY
+372 NFMDYHTDIQIY

-397 VMSSILHLSYKVDI
+397 VMSSILNLSYKVDI

-420 YVTNAGCRAPL
+420 YVTNGGCRAPL

-452 ISATMGALSTPPATA
+452 ISATMGALSNPPATA
-467 LQTVATGVSANAP
+467 LQAVATGVSANAP

-501 LIIRRQVQSLPESY
+501 LIIRRQVQSLPTSY
-515 SDYIGYPSNITGY
+515 SDYIGYPSNITGT
-528 IGDARGFAKISDI
+528 ISDVRGFAKISEI
-541 HLNIPCLKS
+541 HLNIPCLRS

-563 YLL
+563 YIL

>member
-1 MSFDFD
+1 MSFNFD

-33 TRSTDTLTFLET
+33 TRSTDTLTFLDT
-45 SSITNT
+45 SSITKK
-51 PFIIQHQFKSLLR
+51 PLIIQHQFKSLLQ

-77 YALAIFVWADKDT
+77 YALAIFVWADYDT
-90 YNRFLYNVQSISIV
+90 YAYYNVESLSIV
-104 PKTAEL
+104 PKTAEI
-110 GATADTISEQE
+110 GATSDTIDYREQ
-121 RIGVAPNLANWF
+121 IGIAPNLDRWF
-133 MFTNYQQDPTTYQ
+133 MFTNNKQDPRTYQ

-165 FALPYFAIT
+165 FALPYFAQT
-174 DERDVSALNA
+174 DQRDVTPPQA
-184 KQELSGYWQ
+184 KRELSGYWQ
-193 SKLQSDNFMQYRNV
+193 SELQSDNFMQYRNYSQ
-207 PDYQH
+207 YQH

-249 PTGIGDFDNT
+249 PSGIGDFDNT
-259 TDNIDVDNTTRV
+259 TDNIEVDNTTRV

-359 IDCGQLAIRPYWG
+359 IECGQLAIRPYWG

-397 VMSSILHLSYKVDI
+397 VMSSILNLSYKVDI

-420 YVTNAGCRAPL
+420 YVTNGGCKAPL

-452 ISATMGALSTPPATA
+452 ISATMGALSNPPATA

-528 IGDARGFAKISDI
+528 IGNVRGFAKISAI
-541 HLNIPCLKS
+541 HLNISCLSS

>member
-7 TTYTLNFDDGTS
+7 KTYTLNFEDGTS

-51 PFIIQHQFKSLLR
+51 PFIIQHQFKSFRPEL
-64 GEIAWKKGIKNSN
+64 AWKKGIKNSN
-77 YALAIFVWADKDT
+77 YALAIFVWVNKDA
-90 YNRFLYNVQSISIV
+90 YSSFLYHVANISIV

-110 GATADTISEQE
+110 GDAYDNISDK
-121 RIGVAPNLANWF
+121 ISITPNLSRWF
-133 MFTNYQQDPTTYQ
+133 MFTNPKQDPTTYQ

-165 FALPYFAIT
+165 FALPYFAQT
-174 DERDVSALNA
+174 DERDVNPLQA
-184 KQELSGYWQ
+184 KKELSRYWQ
-193 SKLQSDNFMQYRNV
+193 SKLQSNNFMQYRN
-207 PDYQH
+207 YSET

-249 PTGIGDFDNT
+249 PSGIGDFDNT
-259 TDNIDVDNTTRV
+259 TDNIEVDNTTRV

-282 YIITPEELS
+282 YIITPGELS

-327 IPEVNRGSD
+327 IPDVNRGSD
-336 YNISILNQDTGAR
+336 YNITILNQDTGAR
-349 GTRLTSLIAY
+349 GIRLTSLIAY

-372 NFMDYNTDIQIY
+372 NFMDYHTDIQIY

-397 VMSSILHLSYKVDI
+397 VMSSIIHLSYKVDI

-420 YVTNAGCRAPL
+420 YVTNGGCKAPL

-452 ISATMGALSTPPATA
+452 ISATMGALSNPPATA
-467 LQTVATGVSANAP
+467 LQAVATGVSANAP

-515 SDYIGYPSNITGY
+515 SDYIGYPSNITGN
-528 IGDARGFAKISDI
+528 IGNVRGFAKISDI
-541 HLNIPCLKS
+541 HLNIPCLSS
-550 ESEELLNILHTGF
+550 ESEELLNILHDGF
-563 YLL
+563 YVL

>member
-1 MSFDFD
+1 MSFNFD
-7 TTYTLNFDDGTS
+7 TTYILNFDDGTS
-19 LELANFEVDANGKL
+19 LELANFEVDTNGKI

-51 PFIIQHQFKSLLR
+51 PLVIQHQFKSLLQN
-64 GEIAWKKGIKNSN
+64 ELAWKKGIKNSN
-77 YALAIFVWADKDT
+77 YALAIFILAYQDNG
-90 YNRFLYNVQSISIV
+90 YYYQIRNLSIV
-104 PKTAEL
+104 PKTSEL
-110 GATADTISEQE
+110 GDAYDNIRDKIS
-121 RIGVAPNLANWF
+121 VVPNILRNFA
-133 MFTNYQQDPTTYQ
+133 FTNYHQNPTTYQ

-153 TIQFAIDITNNR
+153 TIQLAIDITNNQ
-165 FALPYFAIT
+165 FALPYFAQT
-174 DERDVSALNA
+174 NARDVDASQA
-184 KQELSGYWQ
+184 KSELLGYWQ
-193 SKLQSDNFMQYRNV
+193 SKLQGNNFMQYTAEQPN
-207 PDYQH
+207 YQH
-212 IIDDIN
+212 IVSDIN

-249 PTGIGDFDNT
+249 PRGIGDFDNT
-259 TDNIDVDNTTRV
+259 SDNIDVDNTTRV
-271 SAGISG
+271 SVGISG

-282 YIITPEELS
+282 YIITPIELI

-327 IPEVNRGSD
+327 IPEANRGSI
-336 YNISILNQDTGAR
+336 YNISILNQDTGAK

-359 IDCGQLAIRPYWG
+359 IDCGQLVLRPYWG
-372 NFMDYNTDIQIY
+372 NFMDFNTDIQIY

-397 VMSSILHLSYKVDI
+397 VMGAILDLSYKVDI

-420 YVTNAGCRAPL
+420 YVTRGEYAAPL

-452 ISATMGALSTPPATA
+452 ISATMGALSNPPATA

-528 IGDARGFAKISDI
+528 IKDVRGFAKVSNI
-541 HLNIPCLKS
+541 HLNISCLSS
-550 ESEELLNILHTGF
+550 EREELLNILHDGF
-563 YLL
+563 YLNSNL